1 MDALPVTEKTGL
13 PFASTARTV
22 YRGEEVG
29 VMHAC
34 GHDSHTAILMGAA
47 EVLAGRREEIAGTVM
62 LLFQPAEEA
71 ALPGERSG
79 AELMLE
85 DGVFDP
91 VVPDAVFALHTTPRL
106 RTGHFMTREG
116 PIMASEDNVILTV
129 RGRGTHASRP
139 WDGIDP
145 VTVAAQIV
153 TAVQTIVSRQVNIA
167 AAPAVVTFGLIR
179 GGTHANVISDEVRLE
194 GTIRSFDQKMR
205 GDIQERLRR
214 TVEGVASSFGTS
226 AEIEIRSVN
235 PATVNDPALVRRMR
249 PTLEAVAGKDGVF
262 ESELVLAT
270 EDFANFAMRAPGM
283 YVFMGVTGPSR
294 DRKEAAF
301 NHSAY
306 FQVDDETFAP
316 GVEMMTRLALDYA
329 GGPSR

>member
-1 MDALPVTEKTGL
+1 
-13 PFASTARTV
+13 
-22 YRGEEVG
+22 
-29 VMHAC
+29 
-34 GHDSHTAILMGAA
+34 MGAA
-47 EVLAGRREEIAGTVM
+47 EVLAQRRGDIAGSVM
-62 LLFQPAEEA
+62 FLFQPAEEA

-85 DGVFDP
+85 DGVFDEVAP
-91 VVPDAVFALHTTPRL
+91 EAVFALHTTPRL
-106 RTGHFMTREG
+106 KTGHFMTREG

-145 VTVAAQIV
+145 IAVAAQV
-153 TAVQTIVSRQVNIA
+153 VSAVQNIVSRQVNLA
-167 AAPAVVTFGLIR
+167 AAPAVITFGLIR

-205 GDIQERLRR
+205 ADIQERLKR
-214 TVEGVASSFGTS
+214 TVDGVAGSFGTA
-226 AEIEIRSVN
+226 AELEIRAVN

-249 PTLEAVAGKDGVF
+249 PTLEDVAGKEGVF
-262 ESELVLAT
+262 ESELILAT
-270 EDFANFAMRAPGM
+270 EDFANFAMKVPGM
-283 YVFMGVTGPSR
+283 YVFMGVTGPER
-294 DRKEAAF
+294 DPKEAAF

-316 GVEMMTRLALDYA
+316 AVEMMTRLALDF
-329 GGPSR
+329 GRRQSL